1 MDFYR
6 FINSKDIRAHLE
18 SIGYQF
24 DALEAAWLVCQCH
37 TATMEEKHAA
47 WREIIDTMPDM
58 RVEFADESFESLHQL
73 LRDNMAEEQRWFQ
86 SFVSPDASTVYEFE
100 YFERKT
106 NHRCSSRPFAEYNA
120 CISAMK
126 KSVAVYKNGE
136 NSPIIIRKTI
146 VDAVESNPSS
156 VVVDPYGIVK
166 ENFKWNYF
174 DDLWFAFPTPF
185 QKSDIVFAP
194 NGNEEILFEEILYDD
209 AFVLTETAT
218 DIFSRTNKP
227 MCDSTDMTA
236 YGYFQEADGSLYEAC
251 MHQYM
256 DLERYPEEKLTGK
269 KRILKALGNHLKGE
283 IDAVLFAR
291 AYHQILLE
299 ESARESLPRDITD
312 EGMLLAGLKP
322 NTIKEGEE

>member
-1 MDFYR
+1 MDIFQYV
-6 FINSKDIRAHLE
+6 NSKDIRAHLE
-18 SIGYQF
+18 NIGYQF
-24 DALEAAWLVCQCH
+24 NALEAAWLVCQCH

-136 NSPIIIRKTI
+136 ISPIIIRKTI

-156 VVVDPYGIVK
+156 VVVDLYGIVK
-166 ENFKWNYF
+166 EIFKWNY
-174 DDLWFAFPTPF
+174 
-185 QKSDIVFAP
+185 
-194 NGNEEILFEEILYDD
+194 
-209 AFVLTETAT
+209 
-218 DIFSRTNKP
+218 
-227 MCDSTDMTA
+227 
-236 YGYFQEADGSLYEAC
+236 
-251 MHQYM
+251 
-256 DLERYPEEKLTGK
+256 
-269 KRILKALGNHLKGE
+269 
-283 IDAVLFAR
+283 
-291 AYHQILLE
+291 
-299 ESARESLPRDITD
+299 
-312 EGMLLAGLKP
+312 
-322 NTIKEGEE
+322 